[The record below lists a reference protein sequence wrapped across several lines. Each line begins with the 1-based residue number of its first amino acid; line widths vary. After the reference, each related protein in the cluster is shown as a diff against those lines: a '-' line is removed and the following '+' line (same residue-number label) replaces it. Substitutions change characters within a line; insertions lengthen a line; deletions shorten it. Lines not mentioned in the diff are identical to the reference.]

1 MSKSINDIRCEFL
14 DNSRELIQNIMKY
27 HYIVMNLQNINL
39 LSFKIIKNQEEFTS
53 LIKLI
58 IDLNEKIKELDNN
71 FKNVIKEEELPNLKE
86 KTSTPMNP
94 MMFDFPKEKPST
106 PESNKD
112 MNSTMN
118 PMMGGMGMNPMMGGM
133 GMNPMMFGFQS
144 PMMSDFPVSKFPEN
158 TESTKEN
165 ESENIESTKE
175 NESENTEST
184 NKTNKEDLN

>member
-27 HYIVMNLQNINL
+27 HYIIMNLQNINL

-53 LIKLI
+53 LFKFI

-86 KTSTPMNP
+86 KPSTPMNP
-94 MMFDFPKEKPST
+94 MMFDFPVPNFKEKPST
-106 PESNKD
+106 PESNQD

-118 PMMGGMGMNPMMGGM
+118 PMMGGMGMNPMM
-133 GMNPMMFGFQS
+133 FGFQS
-144 PMMSDFPVSKFPEN
+144 LMNPMMSDFPVSKFP
-158 TESTKEN
+158 
-165 ESENIESTKE
+165 ENIESTKE
-175 NESENTEST
+175 NESENTES
-184 NKTNKEDLN
+184 E

>member
-1 MSKSINDIRCEFL
+1 
-14 DNSRELIQNIMKY
+14 
-27 HYIVMNLQNINL
+27 MNLQNINL

-53 LIKLI
+53 LIKFI

-86 KTSTPMNP
+86 KPSTPMNPMMFDFPKEKPSTPMNP

-144 PMMSDFPVSKFPEN
+144 PMNPISKFPEN
-158 TESTKEN
+158 T
-165 ESENIESTKE
+165 ESTKE

>member
-86 KTSTPMNP
+86 KPSTPMNP

-144 PMMSDFPVSKFPEN
+144 PMNPISKFPEN
-158 TESTKEN
+158 T
-165 ESENIESTKE
+165 ESTKE